1 MKNKYQKYHGW
12 LFVDKKRG
20 LTSLEVVK
28 QVRKVFG
35 ISKVGHAGTLDP
47 LAEGLLAVAVG
58 EATKT
63 INYAMNT
70 SKEYVFTVQF
80 GETTDTLDMEGEI
93 VELSDKIIET
103 KEEIEEILTEFTG
116 YIEQTPPKYSA
127 IKLDGK
133 RAYKLAREGKEVILP
148 ARTIYISD
156 ISLLSFDKD
165 KQQATLKATVNK
177 GSYIRSLGY
186 DIAFKLGSVGYITFL
201 RRTRI
206 AKVEE
211 NILFSSDLLYNGD
224 VEDIKGRLYPID
236 YLLDDILAI
245 SLEYQDAL
253 KLKQGII
260 PETVAKQIKAL
271 TKVVCNEVVVA
282 ILGLSPRGQ
291 VKIMRVFNLALNK
304 NGEI

>member
-1 MKNKYQKYHGW
+1 MKNKYQTYHGW
-12 LFVDKKRG
+12 LFVDKKVG
-20 LTSLEVVK
+20 LTSVDVVK
-28 QVRKVFG
+28 QVRKVFN

-63 INYAMNT
+63 INYAMYA
-70 SKEYVFTVQF
+70 SKEYIFTIQF
-80 GETTDTLDMEGEI
+80 GSTTDTLDMEGEVI
-93 VELSDKIIET
+93 EISDKTIET
-103 KEEIEEILTEFTG
+103 EEEIKEILKEFTG
-116 YIEQTPPKYSA
+116 YVEQTPPKYSA

-148 ARTIYISD
+148 ARTIFISE
-156 ISLLSFDKD
+156 ILLLSFDKD
-165 KQQATLKATVNK
+165 KQQATIKATVSK

-206 AKVEE
+206 AKIEE
-211 NILFSSDLLYNGD
+211 NISFSSDLLYNGD
-224 VEDIKGRLYPID
+224 IEDVKVKLYPID

-245 SLEYQDAL
+245 SLEYKDAL

-260 PETVAKQIKAL
+260 PEHVEKQVKAL
-271 TKVVCNEVVVA
+271 TKVLYKGVMVA
-282 ILGLSPRGQ
+282 VLGLSPKGQ
-291 VKIMRVFNLALNK
+291 VKIMRVFNLELNK
-304 NGEI
+304 NGEV